1 MLQRTHTPDSASRVN
16 KPLNSAI
23 RENQFQFIA
32 ISLTKYPLQRC
43 TLLYEKGFHRESI
56 VNYRLSARA
65 HFTNLLNEKARFV
78 STDLV
83 TRITSSVD
91 ERVPGRVFEKKKGK
105 GFREKEKKKICV
117 KKVRHNPRHRC
128 NMLATFINKHLKLLE
143 NSSFGILF
151 NSRVT
156 LACQWIFIWFNTM
169 RLFPF
174 SIIHMKDRLHIK
186 GGCYENVEGIE
197 AVCDTRIEENS
208 ERKIS

>member
-1 MLQRTHTPDSASRVN
+1 MLQRTHTPDSASREN

-91 ERVPGRVFEKKKGK
+91 ERVPGRVFKKKKGK
-105 GFREKEKKKICV
+105 GFREKKKKFMLKRFRIIFGIDAICS
-117 KKVRHNPRHRC
+117 
-128 NMLATFINKHLKLLE
+128 FINNHLKLLE
-143 NSSFGILF
+143 NSFFGILF

-156 LACQWIFIWFNTM
+156 LACQWIFTWFNTV

-174 SIIHMKDRLHIK
+174 PIIHMKNRLHIK
-186 GGCYENVEGIE
+186 GGYYENVEGIE
-197 AVCDTRIEENS
+197 AVYDTQIEENS